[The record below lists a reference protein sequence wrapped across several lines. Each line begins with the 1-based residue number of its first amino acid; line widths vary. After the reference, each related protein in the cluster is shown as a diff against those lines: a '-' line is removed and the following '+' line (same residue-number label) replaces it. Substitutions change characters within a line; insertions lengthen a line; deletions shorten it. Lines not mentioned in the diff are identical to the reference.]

1 MLIRISVMQGEAE
14 VTQTYGASHPA
25 AYRSPWLDDDLR
37 AVGELAR
44 TFFTKEVAPREEEFA
59 EQGFP
64 DRQLWRRAGELGLAG
79 MSIPEDYGG
88 GGGTFAHEAVLYTE
102 QIKAGAPSLQLAV
115 HSGIVPHY
123 IVAYGTEEQKRRWLP
138 KLASGEYVGAIA
150 MTEPGTGSDL
160 QSITTRA
167 IPDGDEYVI
176 SGAKTF
182 ITNGHLADLVII
194 AAKTDPGEGAKG
206 VSLIVAEVSDD
217 TEGFQ
222 RGRLLRKIGQHS
234 QDTAE
239 LFFDGLRVPRE
250 NLIGTEEGQGF
261 FQLMMQLPQER
272 LIIAVAAIGV
282 IEAAVEAATAY
293 TKERQAFGK
302 PLFAMQNT
310 RFELADCATIARI
323 GRVFVDDCIVKHLRG
338 ELDVSTAAMAKSW
351 LSEQQ
356 CEVVDRCLQLF
367 GGYGYM
373 LEYPIARMFTDS
385 RVQKIYGGANE
396 VMKELVSRTL

>member
-1 MLIRISVMQGEAE
+1 
-14 VTQTYGASHPA
+14 
-25 AYRSPWLDDDLR
+25 
-37 AVGELAR
+37 
-44 TFFTKEVAPREEEFA
+44 
-59 EQGFP
+59 
-64 DRQLWRRAGELGLAG
+64 
-79 MSIPEDYGG
+79 
-88 GGGTFAHEAVLYTE
+88 
-102 QIKAGAPSLQLAV
+102 
-115 HSGIVPHY
+115 
-123 IVAYGTEEQKRRWLP
+123 
-138 KLASGEYVGAIA
+138 
-150 MTEPGTGSDL
+150 
-160 QSITTRA
+160 
-167 IPDGDEYVI
+167 
-176 SGAKTF
+176 
-182 ITNGHLADLVII
+182 
-194 AAKTDPGEGAKG
+194 
-206 VSLIVAEVSDD
+206 VSLIVAEVGDD

-222 RGRLLRKIGQHS
+222 RGRLLKKLGQHS

-239 LFFDGLRVPRE
+239 LFFDGLRVPKS

-293 TKERQAFGK
+293 TKDRKAFGK

-310 RFELADCATIARI
+310 RFELADCATIARV
-323 GRVFVDDCIVKHLRG
+323 GRVFVDDCITKHLRG

-356 CEVVDRCLQLF
+356 CAVVDRCLQLF